1 MVVFKVV
8 FIVVSQVDDTDSYFL
23 IIFFAHTH
31 RREDVIM
38 RCSVKCEIFQSVL
51 IFNVLAQ

>member
-51 IFNVLAQ
+51 SFNVLAQ